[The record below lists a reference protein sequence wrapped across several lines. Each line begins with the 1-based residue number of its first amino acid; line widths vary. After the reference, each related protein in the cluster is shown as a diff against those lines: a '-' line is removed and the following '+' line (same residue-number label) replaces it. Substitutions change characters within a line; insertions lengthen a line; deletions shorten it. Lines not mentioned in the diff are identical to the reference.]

1 MSDEPPL
8 RDFLDAQAHFGL
20 PSLALVQ
27 KDWHVVRAMRAIVAT
42 DAAPFRLIFAGGTC
56 LARAHRLVARM
67 SEDVDFKIVSDDP
80 TPMSA
85 NQRRK
90 QLGTLRDR
98 ITAALQAAGFGLA
111 PGDMRSRDAN
121 RYTVY
126 NLRYVGA
133 DRAGKQL
140 RPTIQVELNHAKLR
154 RPAVT
159 LAVSSFVAEAFTRPP
174 ELSAIPCVS
183 VTETAAEKL
192 VSLTRRTAME
202 LAGLSRAPDPN
213 LVRHIHDL
221 HAVRAHIDRAEAI
234 DLARSIARSDA
245 EEFGNQYPAYLADI
259 SCETHKGLDALQ
271 SDPAIRARYDAFV
284 AGMVYSEAVEFN
296 EAMKT
301 VSVLV
306 HETWPSGTTGAVA

>member
-1 MSDEPPL
+1 MSDEPRL
-8 RDFLDAQAHFGL
+8 QDFRDAQTHFGL

-67 SEDVDFKIVSDDP
+67 SEDVDFKIVADDP

-90 QLGTLRDR
+90 QLGALRDC
-98 ITAALQAAGFGLA
+98 ITAALQAAGFDLA
-111 PGDMRSRDAN
+111 PSDMRSRDAN
-121 RYTVY
+121 HYTVY
-126 NLRYVGA
+126 NLRYAGA
-133 DRAGKQL
+133 DGAGQQL
-140 RPTIQVELNHAKLR
+140 RPTIQVELNHARLR

-159 LAVSSFVAEAFTRPP
+159 LPVSSFVAEAFTRPP
-174 ELSAIPCVS
+174 ELSAVPCVS
-183 VTETAAEKL
+183 VTETTAEKL

-221 HAVRAHIDRAEAI
+221 HAVRAAIDRADAI
-234 DLARSIARSDA
+234 DLARLIAQSDA

-259 SCETHKGLDALQ
+259 AGETHKALDALQ
-271 SDPAIRARYDAFV
+271 TDPAIRARYDAFV
-284 AGMVYSEAVEFN
+284 AAMVYDEPVAFSA
-296 EAMKT
+296 AMKT
-301 VSVLV
+301 VSGLV
-306 HETWPSGTTGAVA
+306 TSSWIRA